1 MTMGRASAPLLGST
15 PTSTKMNKVTMSA
28 HAGEDRDVGDK
39 YAVGSFAPLAG
50 SVPAPSAVGVLGQ
63 AIPSKLE
70 CDYDMNPTVLYQ
82 AIEAIQWEY
91 AVSLFK
97 PRPSSSKVVSCAA
110 EAATWVVRKETN
122 GKLRWRLLP
131 LHAGVIFGAP
141 LALIE
146 LLLAEYPAASHCKD
160 DQGMLPLHLAFRNE
174 SSFEIIE
181 ELLTA
186 HPQAIFVKDR
196 KGRTPLNCGT
206 RSISSSNSVSS
217 NSQCGDGSRTFKS
230 VVTVLDL
237 FTQISLSG
245 EKQKVASESRSV
257 LEARLGQLQ
266 DTHLQTLTTLRK
278 EWQTKSEE
286 TRRNQTMLNAENAV
300 LKQKLQE
307 QEIEITLAKI
317 TEKELAEKVRS
328 LSTALKQTTNK
339 DVATS
344 QLEDMKKTN
353 QTLRLMIEEF
363 VQQQK
368 AYHSQFHLLTG
379 NYENSMQERQQ
390 IMNVYSKE
398 SSAQM
403 ENEAAV
409 VGTFKKWL
417 EERENKL
424 QRNEFKF
431 ALQEEKKVEDVLD
444 CIERSS
450 PTHPVPYHLITDCT
464 TPTSAVESSSPD
476 EPAVIDLSHV
486 ASPKEG
492 PE

>member
-1 MTMGRASAPLLGST
+1 
-15 PTSTKMNKVTMSA
+15 MNKVTMSA
-28 HAGEDRDVGDK
+28 HVGGDAGDK
-39 YAVGSFAPLAG
+39 NPNGSLTSLAASEPVASASPL
-50 SVPAPSAVGVLGQ
+50 VQVV
-63 AIPSKLE
+63 PSKLE

-82 AIEAIQWEY
+82 AIEAKQWEY

-97 PRPSSSKVVSCAA
+97 PRPSSSKAVSCAA
-110 EAATWVVRKETN
+110 ESATWVVRKETN

-146 LLLAEYPAASHCKD
+146 LLRAEYPAASQCKD

-206 RSISSSNSVSS
+206 MSISSSNSVSS
-217 NSQCGDGSRTFKS
+217 NPQYGDQSRTFKS
-230 VVTVLDL
+230 VVGVLDL

-266 DTHLQTLTTLRK
+266 DTQLQTLTTLRK
-278 EWQTKSEE
+278 DWQTQSEE
-286 TRRNQTMLNAENAV
+286 ARRNQNLLTAENAV

-307 QEIEITLAKI
+307 QEIHITVAKV
-317 TEKELAEKVRS
+317 TERELAEKFRS
-328 LSTALKQTTNK
+328 VSTALQQTLHE
-339 DVATS
+339 DLATS
-344 QLEDMKKTN
+344 QLENMKKTN

-368 AYHSQFHLLTG
+368 AYHSQFHLLMT
-379 NYENSMQERQQ
+379 NYEKSMQERQL
-390 IMNVYSKE
+390 IMDIFSKE
-398 SSAQM
+398 SSTQM
-403 ENEAAV
+403 ENEAAAL
-409 VGTFKKWL
+409 GTFKRWL
-417 EERENKL
+417 DDREKKL
-424 QRNEFKF
+424 QRNELTF
-431 ALQEEKKVEDVLD
+431 ALHEEKKVEDY
-444 CIERSS
+444 IERTASS
-450 PTHPVPYHLITDCT
+450 PTKPPPDHLITDCAT
-464 TPTSAVESSSPD
+464 LTSAAESSAPH

-486 ASPKEG
+486 ASPKED

>member
-1 MTMGRASAPLLGST
+1 
-15 PTSTKMNKVTMSA
+15 MSA
-28 HAGEDRDVGDK
+28 HAGGDRDVEDK
-39 YAVGSFAPLAG
+39 YAAGLFTPSAG
-50 SVPAPSAVGVLGQ
+50 SVPAPSAVGVLVQ

-82 AIEAIQWEY
+82 AIEAKQWEY

-97 PRPSSSKVVSCAA
+97 PRPSSNNAVSCAA

-146 LLLAEYPAASHCKD
+146 LLLAEYPAASQCKD

-217 NSQCGDGSRTFKS
+217 NSQCGDGYHSRPFKS

-278 EWQTKSEE
+278 EWQKQSEE
-286 TRRNQTMLNAENAV
+286 ARRNQTLLSAENAE

-307 QEIEITLAKI
+307 QEIEITVAKI
-317 TEKELAEKVRS
+317 TEKELAEKLRS
-328 LSTALKQTTNK
+328 VSTALKQTANK
-339 DVATS
+339 DLATS
-344 QLEDMKKTN
+344 KLENMKKTN

-368 AYHSQFHLLTG
+368 VYHSQFHLLTT
-379 NYENSMQERQQ
+379 NYENSIQERQQ
-390 IMNVYSKE
+390 IMNAFSKE
-398 SSAQM
+398 SSTKM
-403 ENEAAV
+403 ENEAAA

-424 QRNEFKF
+424 QRNELDF
-431 ALQEEKKVEDVLD
+431 ALQEEKKVEDDLED
-444 CIERSS
+444 IERSS
-450 PTHPVPYHLITDCT
+450 PTKPVPHHLITDCT
-464 TPTSAVESSSPD
+464 TPTSSSESSSSLHDPV
-476 EPAVIDLSHV
+476 VIDLSRIT
-486 ASPKEG
+486 SPKEY

>member
-1 MTMGRASAPLLGST
+1 
-15 PTSTKMNKVTMSA
+15 MSA
-28 HAGEDRDVGDK
+28 HAGGDVGDK
-39 YAVGSFAPLAG
+39 YSYAVGSFASLAG
-50 SVPAPSAVGVLGQ
+50 SVPAPSAAQVPAQGVPVVQ
-63 AIPSKLE
+63 AQVEVPSKLE

-82 AIEAIQWEY
+82 TIEAKQWEY
-91 AVSLFK
+91 AASLFK
-97 PRPSSSKVVSCAA
+97 LRPSSSKAVSCAA

-146 LLLAEYPAASHCKD
+146 LILAEYPAASQCKD

-217 NSQCGDGSRTFKS
+217 TSQYGDQSRTFKS
-230 VVTVLDL
+230 VVSVLDS

-245 EKQKVASESRSV
+245 EKQKVASEPRSV
-257 LEARLGQLQ
+257 LEARLAQLQ

-278 EWQTKSEE
+278 EWQTQSEE
-286 TRRNQTMLNAENAV
+286 ARRKQTLLIAENV
-300 LKQKLQE
+300 SLKQSLQA
-307 QEIEITLAKI
+307 QEIEITVTKV
-317 TEKELAEKVRS
+317 TEKELAEKLRS
-328 LSTALKQTTNK
+328 VSTALKQTTNK
-339 DVATS
+339 HIATS
-344 QLEDMKKTN
+344 QLETMKKTN
-353 QTLRLMIEEF
+353 HTLRLTIDDF

-368 AYHSQFHLLTG
+368 VYHSQFHLLIT
-379 NYENSMQERQQ
+379 NYEKSMQERQQ
-390 IMNVYSKE
+390 IINVFSKE
-398 SSAQM
+398 SSTQM
-403 ENEAAV
+403 ENEAAA

-417 EERENKL
+417 EERKTKL
-424 QRNEFKF
+424 QRNVFNF
-431 ALQEEKKVEDVLD
+431 ALQEEEKKVEDVLD
-444 CIERSS
+444 YIERTARS
-450 PTHPVPYHLITDCT
+450 PTKPVPDYLITDCT
-464 TPTSAVESSSPD
+464 TPTSSAESSSLYN
-476 EPAVIDLSHV
+476 PAVIDLSHV
-486 ASPKEG
+486 ASPKED